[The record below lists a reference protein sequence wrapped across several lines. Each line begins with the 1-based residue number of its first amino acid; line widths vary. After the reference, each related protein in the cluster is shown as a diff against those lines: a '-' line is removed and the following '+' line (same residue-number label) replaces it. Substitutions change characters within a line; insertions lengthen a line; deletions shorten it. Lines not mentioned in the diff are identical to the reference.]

1 MNNILYW
8 LITLPLLFAAAVARS
23 APIPWSTSQPMS
35 LDIKAGVRASAGVE
49 SATFDSRWLLG
60 ADAEKVA
67 FKIDVNGTELCQTNG
82 CGEVVW
88 SSRRPGAY
96 AFACQMYEDV
106 VFFDDSLLA
115 AFAVTAH
122 LA

>member
-1 MNNILYW
+1 MIAS
-8 LITLPLLFAAAVARS
+8 LIVLFALMTVDG
-23 APIPWSTSQPMS
+23 PIPWSTSRPIS
-35 LDIKAGVRASAGVE
+35 LDIKAGTRASLGAE
-49 SATFDSRWLLG
+49 AATFDSRWLLG
-60 ADAEKVA
+60 AEAEKVA